1 MTRVAALLVTHNSS
15 HVIAPTLA
23 SVLQQSR
30 VPDLLIAID
39 DNSTDGTLNDLRE
52 SGFST
57 MQSTSTSLVPETRIA
72 QNFVQGVR
80 TAISHGAD
88 IVVLGDHDDV
98 WHLNRVE
105 HQAKLLASQEST
117 AMVASDGFLI
127 DEFGAAVPGTLRQ
140 TFPVPSDL
148 MTLPP
153 RKQWSF
159 ALRHSLATGGASA
172 IRPSTLTDWSVP
184 PRWLHD
190 RWWSLEALRH
200 KALMIDTTPVI
211 DYRISVNQRVGLETA
226 GQESAVRWSRNKVKT
241 LGVTSR
247 RLGNLTR
254 LIRS

>member
-1 MTRVAALLVTHNSS
+1 MTRVAALLVTHNSG
-15 HVIAPTLA
+15 HLIAPTLA
-23 SVLQQSR
+23 SILEQSR
-30 VPDLLIAID
+30 ARDLLIAVD
-39 DNSTDGTLNDLRE
+39 DNSTDNTLEDLRD
-52 SGFST
+52 SGFTT

-80 TAISHGAD
+80 AAVAHGAD

-98 WHLNRVE
+98 WHPNRVE
-105 HQAKLLASQEST
+105 HQVEVMESQESI

-140 TFPVPSDL
+140 TFPVPVNFMS
-148 MTLPP
+148 LPP

-172 IRPSTLTDWSVP
+172 IRSSALTDWSVP
-184 PRWLHD
+184 AGWLHD

-200 KALMIDTTPVI
+200 DALMIDTTPVI
-211 DYRISVNQRVGLETA
+211 DYRISVDQRVGLETA
-226 GQESAVRWSRNKVKT
+226 GQESAARWSTNKVKT

-247 RLGNLTR
+247 RLGDLTR